1 VTTTLD
7 EQSRTA
13 AVSAPVYVYGIVR
26 AGAIGA
32 LAVDGVAERP
42 VATIEGDGVAAL
54 TSELDEEQ
62 FRVRRRDL
70 HRHLGVLE
78 AAFAETTLVPC
89 AFGMVIKSR
98 DAVVSELLGARRAEL
113 LALLE
118 RLDGR
123 AQLNVT
129 AAYDEDTVL
138 REVVQSEPEIA
149 RLREQSR
156 ALGDAGH
163 FAGIR
168 LGELVA
174 SALEDRR
181 SVDSVRVLD
190 RLVTEAE
197 DVLVEEAP
205 LPVVL
210 KASFLVSRDR
220 SSRFDAVLEGLAAG
234 EAPRLS
240 FESIGPLPPTAFA
253 TLEAAG

>member
-1 VTTTLD
+1 VTTPLE

-13 AVSAPVYVYGIVR
+13 VVAAPVYVYGIVR

-32 LAVDGVAERP
+32 LGVDGVAERP

-54 TSELDEEQ
+54 TSDLTEER

-89 AFGMVIKSR
+89 AFGMVLQSR
-98 DAVVSELLGARRAEL
+98 QAVEDELLEARCAEL
-113 LALLE
+113 LALLD

-129 AAYDEDTVL
+129 AAYDENTVL

-149 RLREQSR
+149 RLRDQSR
-156 ALGDAGH
+156 ALGEAGH

-174 SALEDRR
+174 AALEERR
-181 SVDSVRVLD
+181 TVDAQRVLD
-190 RLVTEAE
+190 RLSEESE
-197 DVLVEEAP
+197 DLLVEEAP

-210 KASFLVSRDR
+210 KASLLVARDR
-220 SSRFDAVLEGLAAG
+220 ANRFDAALEGLAAE
-234 EAPRLS
+234 EAPRLT